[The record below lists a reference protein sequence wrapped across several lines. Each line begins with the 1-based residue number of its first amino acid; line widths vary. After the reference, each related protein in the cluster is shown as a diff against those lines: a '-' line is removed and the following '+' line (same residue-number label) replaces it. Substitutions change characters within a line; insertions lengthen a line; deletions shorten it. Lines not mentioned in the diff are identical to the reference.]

1 MVLPVDSD
9 FGSTRA
15 TLTSGTGGLFQVIW
29 LLGELF
35 MRWGNG
41 CFSVH
46 RWSGKGVVGVALGKG
61 GDGGVGRVV
70 GGEEEGGGGA
80 VAHCGGTAAASQHL
94 PNS

>member
-1 MVLPVDSD
+1 MVLSIDSD
-9 FGSTRA
+9 FGPTSA
-15 TLTSGTGGLFQVIW
+15 ALMLTSCTGRLLIW
-29 LLGELF
+29 QFLRQLLVRRGGFPVDGRLGE
-35 MRWGNG
+35 
-41 CFSVH
+41 
-46 RWSGKGVVGVALGKG
+46 GVVGVALGEG